1 MFDSYGP
8 LCTEVYDFTK
18 PIGYSIN
25 GDIEYYLERLSH
37 TKGKI
42 LEAAVGSGRFLIP
55 LLEQGFDV
63 DGFDASSAMLD
74 SCQKYC
80 QERHLTP
87 QLYKA
92 DFVNFS
98 FNQTYEAIV
107 VPTGSF
113 CLIESLDDAQ
123 QTLLNFYHHLEKGGR
138 LIVDLA
144 LPIDW
149 QAGTVDTSTFSISAN
164 EGILLESKS
173 IAIDW
178 VKQTT
183 LSYLTYEKWRDG
195 KLVASELQK
204 FCMRWYGL
212 SEFKNLLE
220 KIGFTAIACSP
231 DYQYNQKPSTNHSI
245 FTFEAIKK

>member
-18 PIGYSIN
+18 PVGHSIN
-25 GDIEYYLERLSH
+25 GDIEYYLARLAN

-55 LLEQGFDV
+55 LLEQGLDV

-74 SCQKYC
+74 SCQKRC
-80 QERHLTP
+80 HERHLSP
-87 QLYKA
+87 RLYEA
-92 DFVNFS
+92 DFATFS
-98 FNQTYEAIV
+98 FNQVYEAIV

-123 QTLLNFYHHLEKGGR
+123 QTLLNFYQHLEKNGR
-138 LIVDLA
+138 LIIDLM
-144 LPIDW
+144 LPSDW
-149 QAGTVDTSTFSISAN
+149 QTGTISTSTFSLSAD
-164 EGILLESKS
+164 EGILLENKA

-178 VKQTT
+178 VEQTT
-183 LSYLTYEKWRDG
+183 LSYLTYEKWRQG
-195 KLVASELQK
+195 KQIASELQK

-212 SEFKNLLE
+212 EEFKNMLE
-220 KIGFTAIACSP
+220 KIGFTAITCSA
-231 DYQYNQKPSTNHSI
+231 DYQYNQQPTSNHSI